1 MAALF
6 SLLSNAAAKTL
17 DRFLLRINMTPP
29 KTEPFCFLDLPTEIR
44 YMIYEHLKHDVK
56 IELPDLGLPGCTTD
70 VGLVENCFYP
80 SVMLVCH
87 QIRSEYT
94 TVTPSA
100 MILSV
105 WFGAFGVD
113 DIRERPRDTEAC
125 LPALPQRVLAQI
137 TRLDMRVHTGRGR
150 PHCGMLFK
158 RYSINNPLLTLTYDV
173 DYLPAIQNLYSRL
186 IMMSQASFT
195 CSFYIDQAELDHP
208 GEFDRYRG
216 WIEKSLEFFPTMTC
230 ARDCSMRVAYEIRCE
245 LFSPWFD
252 NPGHVAEDDIE
263 YPTTEVVFSV
273 HAGSAEETFKFH
285 NLHLM
290 FLGEEEILDSSNW

>member
-6 SLLSNAAAKTL
+6 SLLLDAAAKTHC
-17 DRFLLRINMTPP
+17 FLLGTNMTPP
-29 KTEPFCFLDLPTEIR
+29 KTEPFRFLDLPTEIR

-195 CSFYIDQAELDHP
+195 CSFYIDQA
-208 GEFDRYRG
+208 
-216 WIEKSLEFFPTMTC
+216 C